1 MGSEPSAMRQ
11 NRDGIQL
18 RSPAIFRGEPF
29 GTESSASACSRCPH
43 ALEHSAETRIGSQA
57 FVCRIVCDLD
67 KKTGMLCEGRV
78 EPAQGILFVTDLQ
91 VKFDKI
97 TWRHIARLGPDGHS
111 L

>member
-67 KKTGMLCEGRV
+67 RRTGMLCEGRV
-78 EPAQGILFVTDLQ
+78 EPAQGIDRKST
-91 VKFDKI
+91 
-97 TWRHIARLGPDGHS
+97 RLNSSHGYIS
-111 L
+111 YAVFCLKKKKN